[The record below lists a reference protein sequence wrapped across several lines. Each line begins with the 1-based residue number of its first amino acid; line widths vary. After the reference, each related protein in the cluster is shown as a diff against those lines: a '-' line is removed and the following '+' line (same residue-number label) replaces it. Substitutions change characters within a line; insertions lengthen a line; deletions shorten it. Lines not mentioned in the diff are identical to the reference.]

1 LDATTSSAIARA
13 LRSLVVLPNPY
24 PRGGIVAFQN
34 AAVDRIRR
42 RRGMTQTGEEAPR
55 APLLEPPGRRPTPY
69 ERFVRIGIVAWCGIG
84 VIVLAYLL
92 VRMMVYVN
100 PVVPPLLLAVAVV
113 YLLNPLVSALERR
126 GVPRVAGAG
135 IVYVLFL
142 CIMALVVSLL
152 APVVT
157 RQVETVIDHFPDY
170 LADGQARL
178 RQLAARFGQE
188 PDFRLDAEQVRQWL
202 SAGENRQ
209 AVTRYLTG
217 LRSVTSSLL
226 SGLIIFVLGP
236 VMAFYLLVD
245 LPRLKRGAMAL
256 IPPARRAEI
265 NGLMERVGQA
275 VGGFF
280 RGQLLVA
287 LFVGVASSIGLWA
300 IGLPFWLLVGM
311 VAGVFNL
318 VPLVG
323 PFIGGALAVIIALV
337 GGQPLKALWAAL
349 VLLAVQQVDNHL
361 ISPNVM
367 GRTVQLHPV
376 VVMLALLVGA
386 SFAGLFGML
395 VIVPLVAVAK
405 IVFLFIW
412 SKYVVYGEDLTQ
424 GSPD

>member
-1 LDATTSSAIARA
+1 
-13 LRSLVVLPNPY
+13 
-24 PRGGIVAFQN
+24 
-34 AAVDRIRR
+34 
-42 RRGMTQTGEEAPR
+42 MTQTGEEAAKAGLR
-55 APLLEPPGRRPTPY
+55 APLLEPPARRPSPY
-69 ERFVRIGIVAWCGIG
+69 ERFVRVGIVAWCGIG
-84 VIVLAYLL
+84 VIILGYLM
-92 VRMMVYVN
+92 VRLMLYVN
-100 PVVPPLLLAVAVV
+100 PVLPPLLIAVAVV

-142 CIMALVVSLL
+142 CIVALVVSLL
-152 APVVT
+152 VPVVT
-157 RQVETVIDHFPDY
+157 RQVTQVIDHFPDY
-170 LADGQARL
+170 LADGQAAIR
-178 RQLAARFGQE
+178 RLAARFGQE
-188 PDFRLDAEQVRQWL
+188 PDFRLDAEQVREWL

-217 LRSVTSSLL
+217 LRSVTNSVI
-226 SGLIIFVLGP
+226 SGLIIIVLGP

-245 LPRLKRGAMAL
+245 LPRLRRGAMAL
-256 IPPARRAEI
+256 VPPARRNEI
-265 NGLMERVGQA
+265 RGLMDRIGQA

-323 PFIGGALAVIIALV
+323 PFIGGGLAVIIALIS
-337 GGQPLKALWAAL
+337 GEPLKAVWAAL
-349 VLLAVQQVDNHL
+349 VLLAVQQIDNHL

-405 IVFLFIW
+405 IIFLFMW
-412 SKYVVYGEDLTQ
+412 SKYVDYGDELTQ
-424 GSPD
+424 GDPESSARAGR

>member
-1 LDATTSSAIARA
+1 MRILASLNAT
-13 LRSLVVLPNPY
+13 
-24 PRGGIVAFQN
+24 
-34 AAVDRIRR
+34 VDRIRR
-42 RRGMTQTGEEAPR
+42 RRGMTQTGEQAPR
-55 APLLEPPGRRPTPY
+55 APLLEPPPERPSPY

-84 VIVLAYLL
+84 VIILGYLML
-92 VRMMVYVN
+92 RLMVYVN
-100 PVVPPLLLAVAVV
+100 PVVPPLLIAVAVV

-142 CIMALVVSLL
+142 CIVALVVSLL
-152 APVVT
+152 VPVVA
-157 RQVETVIDHFPDY
+157 RQIGQVIDHFPDY
-170 LADGQARL
+170 LADAQASIR
-178 RQLAARFGQE
+178 RVAARFGQE
-188 PDFRLDAEQVRQWL
+188 PDFRLDAEQVREWL

-209 AVTRYLTG
+209 TVTRYLTG
-217 LRSVTSSLL
+217 LRSVTTSVI

-245 LPRLKRGAMAL
+245 LPRLRRGAMAL
-256 IPPARRAEI
+256 VPPGRREEI
-265 NGLMERVGQA
+265 RGLMDRIGQA

-323 PFIGGALAVIIALV
+323 PFIGGGLAVIIALIS
-337 GGQPLKALWAAL
+337 GQPLKAVWAAL
-349 VLLAVQQVDNHL
+349 VLLAVQQIDNHL

-395 VIVPLVAVAK
+395 VIVPVVAVAK
-405 IVFLFIW
+405 IVFLFMW
-412 SKYVVYGEDLTQ
+412 SRYVDYGDELTQ
-424 GSPD
+424 GDPD

>member
-1 LDATTSSAIARA
+1 
-13 LRSLVVLPNPY
+13 
-24 PRGGIVAFQN
+24 
-34 AAVDRIRR
+34 
-42 RRGMTQTGEEAPR
+42 MTQTGEELPR
-55 APLLEPPGRRPTPY
+55 APLLQPPPHRPSPY
-69 ERFVRIGIVAWCGIG
+69 ERFVRIGIMAWCGIG
-84 VIVLAYLL
+84 VIILAYLL
-92 VRMMVYVN
+92 LRLMVYVN
-100 PVVPPLLLAVAVV
+100 PVVPPLLIAVAVV
-113 YLLNPLVSALERR
+113 YLLNPLVTALERR

-142 CIMALVVSLL
+142 CIVALVVSLL
-152 APVVT
+152 VPVVT
-157 RQVETVIDHFPDY
+157 RQVEAVIAHFPEY
-170 LADGQARL
+170 LADGQAFVR
-178 RQLAARFGQE
+178 RVATRFGQE
-188 PDFRLDAEQVRQWL
+188 PNFQLDAEQVREWL

-217 LRSVTSSLL
+217 LRSVTTSLL
-226 SGLIIFVLGP
+226 SGMIIFVLGP
-236 VMAFYLLVD
+236 VMAFYLLID
-245 LPRLKRGAMAL
+245 LPRLRRGSMAL
-256 IPPARRAEI
+256 VPPARREEI
-265 NGLMERVGQA
+265 KALMDRIGQT

-287 LFVGVASSIGLWA
+287 LFVGVASSVGLWA

-323 PFIGGALAVIIALV
+323 PFIGGGLAVIIALIS
-337 GGQPLKALWAAL
+337 GEPLKALWAAL
-349 VLLAVQQVDNHL
+349 VLLVVQQIDNHL

-367 GRTVQLHPV
+367 SRTVQLHPV

-405 IVFLFIW
+405 IVFLFVW
-412 SKYVVYGEDLTQ
+412 SKYVDYGDELTQ

>member
-1 LDATTSSAIARA
+1 
-13 LRSLVVLPNPY
+13 
-24 PRGGIVAFQN
+24 
-34 AAVDRIRR
+34 
-42 RRGMTQTGEEAPR
+42 MTQTGEQAPR
-55 APLLEPPGRRPTPY
+55 TPLLKPPTRRPSPY
-69 ERFVRIGIVAWCGIG
+69 ERFVRIGVIAWCGIG
-84 VIVLAYLL
+84 VIILGYLML
-92 VRMMVYVN
+92 RLMVYVN
-100 PVVPPLLLAVAVV
+100 PVVPPLLIAVAVV

-126 GVPRVAGAG
+126 GVARVAGAG
-135 IVYVLFL
+135 IVYLLFL
-142 CIMALVVSLL
+142 CIVALVVSLL
-152 APVVT
+152 VPLVT
-157 RQVETVIDHFPDY
+157 RQVSSVIDHFPDY
-170 LADGQARL
+170 LADGQALVRDV
-178 RQLAARFGQE
+178 AARFGQE
-188 PDFRLDAEQVRQWL
+188 PNFRLDADHVRDWL

-217 LRSVTSSLL
+217 LRSVTNSVI
-226 SGLIIFVLGP
+226 SGLIIIVLGP

-245 LPRLKRGAMAL
+245 LPRLNRGAMAL
-256 IPPARRAEI
+256 VPPGRREEI
-265 NGLMERVGQA
+265 RGLMDRIGQA

-323 PFIGGALAVIIALV
+323 PFIGGGLAVIIALV
-337 GGQPLKALWAAL
+337 SGEPLTAVWAAL
-349 VLLAVQQVDNHL
+349 VLLVVQQIDNHL

-412 SKYVVYGEDLTQ
+412 SKYVDYGEELTQ

>member
-1 LDATTSSAIARA
+1 
-13 LRSLVVLPNPY
+13 
-24 PRGGIVAFQN
+24 
-34 AAVDRIRR
+34 
-42 RRGMTQTGEEAPR
+42 MTQTGEEARRTPLPGEEARR
-55 APLLEPPGRRPTPY
+55 APLLEPPPRRPSPY
-69 ERFVRIGIVAWCGIG
+69 ERFVRVGIVAWCGIG
-84 VIVLAYLL
+84 VIILGYLL
-92 VRMMVYVN
+92 LRLLLYVN
-100 PVVPPLLLAVAVV
+100 PVLPPLLIAVAVV

-126 GVPRVAGAG
+126 GVPRMAGAG

-142 CIMALVVSLL
+142 CIMALVISLL
-152 APVVT
+152 VPVVT
-157 RQVETVIDHFPDY
+157 RQITQVIDHFPDY
-170 LADGQARL
+170 LADAQAWVR
-178 RQLAARFGQE
+178 RVAARFGQE

-209 AVTRYLTG
+209 VVTRYLTG
-217 LRSVTSSLL
+217 LRSVTTSVI
-226 SGLIIFVLGP
+226 SGIIIFVIGP
-236 VMAFYLLVD
+236 IMAFYLLVD
-245 LPRLKRGAMAL
+245 LPRLHRGVMAL
-256 IPPARRAEI
+256 IPPGRRQELQ
-265 NGLMERVGQA
+265 GLMDRIGQA

-323 PFIGGALAVIIALV
+323 PFIGGGLAVVIALIS
-337 GGQPLKALWAAL
+337 GQPLKALWAAL
-349 VLLAVQQVDNHL
+349 ILLAVQQIDNHL

-367 GRTVQLHPV
+367 SRTVQLHPV

-412 SKYVVYGEDLTQ
+412 SKYVDYGDELTQ
-424 GSPD
+424 GNLES

>member
-1 LDATTSSAIARA
+1 
-13 LRSLVVLPNPY
+13 
-24 PRGGIVAFQN
+24 
-34 AAVDRIRR
+34 
-42 RRGMTQTGEEAPR
+42 MTQTGEQAPR
-55 APLLEPPGRRPTPY
+55 TPLLQPPPRRPAPY
-69 ERFVRIGIVAWCGIG
+69 ERFVRIGIIAWCGIG
-84 VIVLAYLL
+84 VIILGYLL
-92 VRMMVYVN
+92 LRLVVYVN
-100 PVVPPLLLAVAVV
+100 PVVPPLLIAVAVV

-126 GVPRVAGAG
+126 GVARVAGAG
-135 IVYVLFL
+135 IVYLLFL
-142 CIMALVVSLL
+142 CIVALVVSLL
-152 APVVT
+152 VPLVT
-157 RQVETVIDHFPDY
+157 RQVSSVIDHFPDY
-170 LADGQARL
+170 LADGQALVRDV
-178 RQLAARFGQE
+178 AARFGQE
-188 PDFRLDAEQVRQWL
+188 PNFRLDADHVRDWL

-217 LRSVTSSLL
+217 LRSVTNSVI
-226 SGLIIFVLGP
+226 SGLIIIVLGP

-245 LPRLKRGAMAL
+245 LPRLNRGAMAL
-256 IPPARRAEI
+256 VPPGRREEI
-265 NGLMERVGQA
+265 RGLMDRIGQA

-311 VAGVFNL
+311 VAGIFNL

-323 PFIGGALAVIIALV
+323 PFIGGGLAVIIALV
-337 GGQPLKALWAAL
+337 SGQPLKAVWAAL
-349 VLLAVQQVDNHL
+349 VLLVVQQIDNHL

-395 VIVPLVAVAK
+395 VIVPLVAVVK
-405 IVFLFIW
+405 IVFLFVW
-412 SKYVVYGEDLTQ
+412 SKYVDYGDELTQ

>member
-1 LDATTSSAIARA
+1 
-13 LRSLVVLPNPY
+13 
-24 PRGGIVAFQN
+24 
-34 AAVDRIRR
+34 
-42 RRGMTQTGEEAPR
+42 MTQTGEEARRTPLPGEEAGR
-55 APLLEPPGRRPTPY
+55 APILEPPARRPSPY
-69 ERFVRIGIVAWCGIG
+69 ERFVRVGIVAWCGIG
-84 VIVLAYLL
+84 VIILGYLML
-92 VRMMVYVN
+92 RLLLYVN
-100 PVVPPLLLAVAVV
+100 PVLPPLLIAVAVV

-152 APVVT
+152 VPLVT
-157 RQVETVIDHFPDY
+157 RQITQVIDHFPDY
-170 LADGQARL
+170 LADAQATVR
-178 RQLAARFGQE
+178 RVAARFGQE

-209 AVTRYLTG
+209 VATRYLTG
-217 LRSVTSSLL
+217 LRSVTTSLI
-226 SGLIIFVLGP
+226 SGIIVFVIGP
-236 VMAFYLLVD
+236 IMAFYLLVD
-245 LPRLKRGAMAL
+245 LPRLHRGVMAL
-256 IPPARRAEI
+256 VPPGRREEVR
-265 NGLMERVGQA
+265 GLMDRIGQA

-318 VPLVG
+318 VPLIG
-323 PFIGGALAVIIALV
+323 PFIGGGLAVVIALV
-337 GGQPLKALWAAL
+337 SGQPLKALWAAL
-349 VLLAVQQVDNHL
+349 VLLAVQQIDNHL

-367 GRTVQLHPV
+367 SRTVQLHPV
-376 VVMLALLVGA
+376 VVMLALLAGA

-405 IVFLFIW
+405 IVFLFMW
-412 SKYVVYGEDLTQ
+412 SKYVDYGDELTQ
-424 GSPD
+424 GSPET

>member
-1 LDATTSSAIARA
+1 L
-13 LRSLVVLPNPY
+13 
-24 PRGGIVAFQN
+24 
-34 AAVDRIRR
+34 
-42 RRGMTQTGEEAPR
+42 TQTGEEAARAAPR
-55 APLLEPPGRRPTPY
+55 APLLEPPARRPSPY

-84 VIVLAYLL
+84 VIILGYLML
-92 VRMMVYVN
+92 RLMLYVN
-100 PVVPPLLLAVAVV
+100 PVLPPLLIAVAVV

-142 CIMALVVSLL
+142 CIVALVVSLL
-152 APVVT
+152 VPVVA
-157 RQVETVIDHFPDY
+157 RQITQVIDHFPDY
-170 LADGQARL
+170 LADGQAYVR
-178 RQLAARFGQE
+178 RVAARFGQE
-188 PDFRLDAEQVRQWL
+188 PNFRLDAEQVREWL

-209 AVTRYLTG
+209 TVTRYLTG
-217 LRSVTSSLL
+217 LRSVTSSLI

-245 LPRLKRGAMAL
+245 LPRLRRGAMAL
-256 IPPARRAEI
+256 VPPARREEI
-265 NGLMERVGQA
+265 RGLMDRIGQA

-323 PFIGGALAVIIALV
+323 PFIGGGLAVIIALIS
-337 GGQPLKALWAAL
+337 GEPIKAVWAAL
-349 VLLAVQQVDNHL
+349 VLLAVQQIDNHL

-405 IVFLFIW
+405 IIFLFMW
-412 SKYVVYGEDLTQ
+412 SKYVDYGDELTQ
-424 GSPD
+424 GDPQPSARPGR

>member
-1 LDATTSSAIARA
+1 
-13 LRSLVVLPNPY
+13 
-24 PRGGIVAFQN
+24 
-34 AAVDRIRR
+34 
-42 RRGMTQTGEEAPR
+42 MTQTGEELPR
-55 APLLEPPGRRPTPY
+55 APLLQPPPHRPSPY
-69 ERFVRIGIVAWCGIG
+69 ERFVRIGIMAWCGIG
-84 VIVLAYLL
+84 VIILAYLL
-92 VRMMVYVN
+92 LRLMVYVN
-100 PVVPPLLLAVAVV
+100 PVVPPLLIAVAVV
-113 YLLNPLVSALERR
+113 YLLNPLVTALERR

-142 CIMALVVSLL
+142 CIVALVVSLL
-152 APVVT
+152 VPVVT
-157 RQVETVIDHFPDY
+157 RQVEAVIAHFPDY
-170 LADGQARL
+170 LADGQAFVR
-178 RQLAARFGQE
+178 RVATRFGQE
-188 PDFRLDAEQVRQWL
+188 PTFQLDAEQVREWL

-217 LRSVTSSLL
+217 LRSVTTSLL
-226 SGLIIFVLGP
+226 SGMIIFVLGP
-236 VMAFYLLVD
+236 VMAFYLLID
-245 LPRLKRGAMAL
+245 LPRLRRGSMAL
-256 IPPARRAEI
+256 VPPARREEI
-265 NGLMERVGQA
+265 KALMDRIGQT

-287 LFVGVASSIGLWA
+287 LFVGVASSVGLWA

-323 PFIGGALAVIIALV
+323 PFIGGGLAVIIALIS
-337 GGQPLKALWAAL
+337 GEPLKALWAAL
-349 VLLAVQQVDNHL
+349 VLLVVQQIDNHL

-405 IVFLFIW
+405 IVFLFMW
-412 SKYVVYGEDLTQ
+412 SKYVDYGEELTQ
-424 GSPD
+424 GNPD

>member
-1 LDATTSSAIARA
+1 
-13 LRSLVVLPNPY
+13 
-24 PRGGIVAFQN
+24 
-34 AAVDRIRR
+34 
-42 RRGMTQTGEEAPR
+42 MTQTEKEVPR
-55 APLLEPPGRRPTPY
+55 APLLQPPPHRPSPY
-69 ERFVRIGIVAWCGIG
+69 ERFVRIGIIAWAGIG
-84 VIVLAYLL
+84 VIVFGYLL
-92 VRMMVYVN
+92 LRLLVYVN
-100 PVVPPLLLAVAVV
+100 PVIPPLLIAIAVV
-113 YLLNPLVSALERR
+113 YLLNPLVSGLERR

-142 CIMALVVSLL
+142 CIVALVVSLL
-152 APVVT
+152 VPVVT
-157 RQVETVIDHFPDY
+157 RQVTAVIDHNPDY
-170 LADGQARL
+170 LADGQAYVR
-178 RQLAARFGQE
+178 RVAARFGQE
-188 PDFRLDAEQVRQWL
+188 PNFRLDADQVRNWL

-209 AVTRYLTG
+209 TVTRYLTG
-217 LRSVTSSLL
+217 LRSVTTSLL

-245 LPRLKRGAMAL
+245 LPRLRRGAMAL
-256 IPPARRAEI
+256 VPPTRREEVTALLDRI
-265 NGLMERVGQA
+265 GQA

-300 IGLPFWLLVGM
+300 VGLPFWLLVGM

-323 PFIGGALAVIIALV
+323 PFIGGGLAVIIALID
-337 GGQPLKALWAAL
+337 GRPLTALWAAL

-405 IVFLFIW
+405 IVFLFMW
-412 SKYVVYGEDLTQ
+412 SKYVDYGDELTR

>member
-1 LDATTSSAIARA
+1 
-13 LRSLVVLPNPY
+13 
-24 PRGGIVAFQN
+24 
-34 AAVDRIRR
+34 
-42 RRGMTQTGEEAPR
+42 MTQTGEQAPR
-55 APLLEPPGRRPTPY
+55 TPLLKPPPRRPSPY
-69 ERFVRIGIVAWCGIG
+69 ERFVRIGITAWCGIG
-84 VIVLAYLL
+84 VIILGYLMLRL
-92 VRMMVYVN
+92 VVYVN
-100 PVVPPLLLAVAVV
+100 PVVPPLLIAVAVV

-126 GVPRVAGAG
+126 GVARLAGAG

-142 CIMALVVSLL
+142 CIVALVVSLL
-152 APVVT
+152 VPLVT
-157 RQVETVIDHFPDY
+157 RQVSSVIDHFPDY
-170 LADGQARL
+170 LADGQALVRDV
-178 RQLAARFGQE
+178 AARFGQE
-188 PDFRLDAEQVRQWL
+188 PNFRLDADHVRDWL

-217 LRSVTSSLL
+217 LRSVTNSVI
-226 SGLIIFVLGP
+226 SGLIIIVLGP

-245 LPRLKRGAMAL
+245 LPRLNRGAMAL
-256 IPPARRAEI
+256 VPPGRREEI
-265 NGLMERVGQA
+265 RGLMDRIGQA

-311 VAGVFNL
+311 VAGIFNL

-323 PFIGGALAVIIALV
+323 PFIGGGLAVVIALV
-337 GGQPLKALWAAL
+337 SGQPLKAVWAAL
-349 VLLAVQQVDNHL
+349 VLLVVQQIDNHL

-395 VIVPLVAVAK
+395 VIVPLAAVVK

-412 SKYVVYGEDLTQ
+412 SKYVDYGEELTQ
-424 GSPD
+424 GNPD

>member
-1 LDATTSSAIARA
+1 ML
-13 LRSLVVLPNPY
+13 LMHP
-24 PRGGIVAFQN
+24 GIPERDGRPDPK
-34 AAVDRIRR
+34 AAS
-42 RRGMTQTGEEAPR
+42 MTQTGEQTPR
-55 APLLEPPGRRPTPY
+55 TPLLEPPPHRPSPY
-69 ERFVRIGIVAWCGIG
+69 ERFVRIGIIAWCGIG
-84 VIVLAYLL
+84 VIILAYLML
-92 VRMMVYVN
+92 RLMVYIN
-100 PVVPPLLLAVAVV
+100 PIVPPLLIAVAVV

-142 CIMALVVSLL
+142 CIVALVISLL
-152 APVVT
+152 VPVVT
-157 RQVETVIDHFPDY
+157 RQVGQVIDHFPDY
-170 LADGQARL
+170 LADAQATIGRL
-178 RQLAARFGQE
+178 ATRFGQE
-188 PDFRLDAEQVRQWL
+188 PDFRLDAEQVRDWL

-217 LRSVTSSLL
+217 LRSVTNSVI
-226 SGLIIFVLGP
+226 SGLIIIVLGP

-245 LPRLKRGAMAL
+245 LPRLRRGAMAL
-256 IPPARRAEI
+256 IPPGRREEI
-265 NGLMERVGQA
+265 KGLMDRIGQA

-300 IGLPFWLLVGM
+300 IGLPYWLLVGM
-311 VAGVFNL
+311 VAGIFNL

-323 PFIGGALAVIIALV
+323 PFIGGGLAVIIALV
-337 GGQPLKALWAAL
+337 SGEPLKAVWAAL
-349 VLLAVQQVDNHL
+349 VLLAVQQIDNHL

-395 VIVPLVAVAK
+395 VVVPLVAMAK
-405 IVFLFIW
+405 IIFLFIW
-412 SKYVVYGEDLTQ
+412 SKYVVYGDELTQ
-424 GSPD
+424 GNPD

>member
-1 LDATTSSAIARA
+1 
-13 LRSLVVLPNPY
+13 
-24 PRGGIVAFQN
+24 
-34 AAVDRIRR
+34 
-42 RRGMTQTGEEAPR
+42 MTQTGEEVRR
-55 APLLEPPGRRPTPY
+55 APLLQPPPHRPSPY
-69 ERFVRIGIVAWCGIG
+69 ERFVRIGIMAWSGIG
-84 VIVLAYLL
+84 VIILAYLL
-92 VRMMVYVN
+92 LRLVVYVN
-100 PVVPPLLLAVAVV
+100 PIVPPLLIAVAVV

-135 IVYVLFL
+135 IVYLLFL
-142 CIMALVVSLL
+142 CIVALVVSLL
-152 APVVT
+152 VPVVT
-157 RQVETVIDHFPDY
+157 RQVTAVIDHFPDFV
-170 LADGQARL
+170 ADGQAAVR
-178 RQLAARFGQE
+178 RLAARFGLE
-188 PDFRLDAEQVRQWL
+188 PNFRLDAEQVRDWL

-209 AVTRYLTG
+209 AVTRYMTG
-217 LRSVTSSLL
+217 LRSVTNSLI
-226 SGLIIFVLGP
+226 SGLIIIVLGP

-245 LPRLKRGAMAL
+245 LPRLKRGSMAL
-256 IPPARRAEI
+256 IPPGRREEI
-265 NGLMERVGQA
+265 TRLMDRIGQA

-323 PFIGGALAVIIALV
+323 PFIGGGLAVIIALID
-337 GGQPLKALWAAL
+337 GEPLKALWAAL
-349 VLLAVQQVDNHL
+349 VLLAVQQIDNQL

-405 IVFLFIW
+405 IVFLFMW
-412 SKYVVYGEDLTQ
+412 SKYVDYGEELTQ

>member
-1 LDATTSSAIARA
+1 
-13 LRSLVVLPNPY
+13 
-24 PRGGIVAFQN
+24 
-34 AAVDRIRR
+34 
-42 RRGMTQTGEEAPR
+42 MTQTGEDVPR
-55 APLLEPPGRRPTPY
+55 TPLLEPPPHRPSPY
-69 ERFVRIGIVAWCGIG
+69 ERFVRIGIIAWCGIG
-84 VIVLAYLL
+84 VIILGYLL
-92 VRMMVYVN
+92 LRLIVYVN
-100 PVVPPLLLAVAVV
+100 PVVPPLLIAVAVV
-113 YLLNPLVSALERR
+113 YLLNPLVTALERR
-126 GVPRVAGAG
+126 GVPRAAGAG

-142 CIMALVVSLL
+142 CIVALVVSLL
-152 APVVT
+152 VPVVT
-157 RQVETVIDHFPDY
+157 RQVAAMVDHFPDY
-170 LADGQARL
+170 LADGQATVR
-178 RQLAARFGQE
+178 RVAARFGQE
-188 PDFRLDAEQVRQWL
+188 PNFRLDAEQVREWM

-209 AVTRYLTG
+209 TVTRYLTG
-217 LRSVTSSLL
+217 LRSFTTSLL

-256 IPPARRAEI
+256 VPPSRRQEI
-265 NGLMERVGQA
+265 TGLMDRIGQA

-323 PFIGGALAVIIALV
+323 PFIGGGLAVIIALIA
-337 GGQPLKALWAAL
+337 GEPLTAVWAAL
-349 VLLAVQQVDNHL
+349 VLLAVQQIDNHL

-395 VIVPLVAVAK
+395 VIVPVVAVAK
-405 IVFLFIW
+405 IVFLFMW
-412 SKYVVYGEDLTQ
+412 SKYVDYGDELTR
-424 GSPD
+424 GGPG

>member
-1 LDATTSSAIARA
+1 
-13 LRSLVVLPNPY
+13 
-24 PRGGIVAFQN
+24 
-34 AAVDRIRR
+34 
-42 RRGMTQTGEEAPR
+42 MTQTGEQAPR
-55 APLLEPPGRRPTPY
+55 TPLLKPPPRRPSPY
-69 ERFVRIGIVAWCGIG
+69 ERFVRIGIMAWCGIG
-84 VIVLAYLL
+84 VIILGYLMLRL
-92 VRMMVYVN
+92 VVYVN
-100 PVVPPLLLAVAVV
+100 PVVPPLLIAVAVV

-126 GVPRVAGAG
+126 GVARVAGAG

-142 CIMALVVSLL
+142 CIVALVVSLL
-152 APVVT
+152 VPLVT
-157 RQVETVIDHFPDY
+157 RQVSSVIDHFPDY
-170 LADGQARL
+170 LADGQALVRDV
-178 RQLAARFGQE
+178 AARFGQE
-188 PDFRLDAEQVRQWL
+188 PNFKLDADHVRDWL

-217 LRSVTSSLL
+217 LRSVTNSVI
-226 SGLIIFVLGP
+226 SGLIIIVLGP

-245 LPRLKRGAMAL
+245 LPRLNRGAMAL
-256 IPPARRAEI
+256 VPPGRREEI
-265 NGLMERVGQA
+265 RGLMDRIGQA

-287 LFVGVASSIGLWA
+287 LVVGVASSIGLWA

-311 VAGVFNL
+311 VAGIFNL

-323 PFIGGALAVIIALV
+323 PFIGGGLAVVIALV
-337 GGQPLKALWAAL
+337 SGQPLKAVWAAL
-349 VLLAVQQVDNHL
+349 VLLVVQQIDNHL

-395 VIVPLVAVAK
+395 VIVPLVAVVK

-412 SKYVVYGEDLTQ
+412 SKYVDYGDELTQ

>member
-1 LDATTSSAIARA
+1 
-13 LRSLVVLPNPY
+13 
-24 PRGGIVAFQN
+24 
-34 AAVDRIRR
+34 
-42 RRGMTQTGEEAPR
+42 MTQTGEEAR
-55 APLLEPPGRRPTPY
+55 RTPLLGEEARRPPVLEPPPGRPSPY
-69 ERFVRIGIVAWCGIG
+69 ERFVRVGIVAWCGIG
-84 VIVLAYLL
+84 VIILGYLML
-92 VRMMVYVN
+92 RLLLYVN
-100 PVVPPLLLAVAVV
+100 PVLPPLLIAVAVV

-126 GVPRVAGAG
+126 GVPRAAGAG

-142 CIMALVVSLL
+142 CIMALVISLL
-152 APVVT
+152 VPVVT
-157 RQVETVIDHFPDY
+157 RQVTQVIVHFPDY
-170 LADGQARL
+170 LADAQATVR
-178 RQLAARFGQE
+178 RVAARFGQE
-188 PDFRLDAEQVRQWL
+188 PDFRLDADQVRQWL

-209 AVTRYLTG
+209 VVTRYLTG
-217 LRSVTSSLL
+217 LRSVTTSVI
-226 SGLIIFVLGP
+226 SGIIIFLLGP
-236 VMAFYLLVD
+236 IMAFYLLVD
-245 LPRLKRGAMAL
+245 LPRLHRGMMAL
-256 IPPARRAEI
+256 IPPGRREEI
-265 NGLMERVGQA
+265 QGLMDQIGQA

-287 LFVGVASSIGLWA
+287 LFVGVASSIGLWI

-323 PFIGGALAVIIALV
+323 PFIGGGLAVVIALV
-337 GGQPLKALWAAL
+337 SGQPLKAIWAAL
-349 VLLAVQQVDNHL
+349 VLLAVQQIDNHL

-412 SKYVVYGEDLTQ
+412 SKYVHYGDELTQ
-424 GSPD
+424 GGPET

>member
-1 LDATTSSAIARA
+1 MLS
-13 LRSLVVLPNPY
+13 VHP
-24 PRGGIVAFQN
+24 GIPERDGRPDPK
-34 AAVDRIRR
+34 AAS
-42 RRGMTQTGEEAPR
+42 MTQTGEQTPR
-55 APLLEPPGRRPTPY
+55 TPLLGPPPHRPSPY
-69 ERFVRIGIVAWCGIG
+69 ERFVRIGIIAWCGIG
-84 VIVLAYLL
+84 VIILAYLML
-92 VRMMVYVN
+92 RLMVYVN
-100 PVVPPLLLAVAVV
+100 PVVPPLLIAIAVV

-142 CIMALVVSLL
+142 CIVALVISLL
-152 APVVT
+152 VPVVT
-157 RQVETVIDHFPDY
+157 RQVSQVIDHFPDY
-170 LADGQARL
+170 VADGQATIR
-178 RQLAARFGQE
+178 RLAARFGQE
-188 PDFRLDAEQVRQWL
+188 PNFRLDAEQVREWL

-217 LRSVTSSLL
+217 LRSVTNSVI
-226 SGLIIFVLGP
+226 SGLIIIVLGP

-245 LPRLKRGAMAL
+245 LPRLRRGAMAL
-256 IPPARRAEI
+256 IPPGRRNEI
-265 NGLMERVGQA
+265 KGLMDRIGQA

-311 VAGVFNL
+311 VAGIFNL

-323 PFIGGALAVIIALV
+323 PFIGGGLAVIIALV
-337 GGQPLKALWAAL
+337 SGEPLKAVWAAL
-349 VLLAVQQVDNHL
+349 VLLAVQQIDNHL

-395 VIVPLVAVAK
+395 VVVPLVAVAK
-405 IVFLFIW
+405 IVFLYMW
-412 SKYVVYGEDLTQ
+412 SKYVAYGDELTQ
-424 GSPD
+424 GNPD

>member
-1 LDATTSSAIARA
+1 MNAT
-13 LRSLVVLPNPY
+13 
-24 PRGGIVAFQN
+24 
-34 AAVDRIRR
+34 VDRIRR
-42 RRGMTQTGEEAPR
+42 RRGMTQTGEAPR
-55 APLLEPPGRRPTPY
+55 APLLQPPPHRPSPY
-69 ERFVRIGIVAWCGIG
+69 ERFVRVGIIAWCGIG
-84 VIVLAYLL
+84 VIVLGYLL

-100 PVVPPLLLAVAVV
+100 PIVPPLLIAVAVV
-113 YLLNPLVSALERR
+113 YLLNPLVSALERS
-126 GVPRVAGAG
+126 GVPRVAGAS

-142 CIMALVVSLL
+142 CIVALVVALL
-152 APVVT
+152 VPVVT
-157 RQVETVIDHFPDY
+157 RQVQSVIDHFPDY
-170 LADGQARL
+170 LADAQVFIRDI
-178 RQLAARFGQE
+178 AARFGQE
-188 PDFRLDAEQVRQWL
+188 PNFRLDAEQVREWL

-217 LRSVTSSLL
+217 LRSVTTSVI
-226 SGLIIFVLGP
+226 SGLVIFVLGP

-245 LPRLKRGAMAL
+245 LPRLRRGAMAL
-256 IPPARRAEI
+256 VPPGRREEMR
-265 NGLMERVGQA
+265 GLMDRVGQA

-300 IGLPFWLLVGM
+300 IGLPFWLLVGI

-323 PFIGGALAVIIALV
+323 PFIGGGLAVIIALV
-337 GGQPLKALWAAL
+337 SGQPLKAVWAAL
-349 VLLAVQQVDNHL
+349 VLLVVQQIDNHL

-386 SFAGLFGML
+386 SFAGLLGML

-412 SKYVVYGEDLTQ
+412 SRYVDYGDELTQ
-424 GSPD
+424 GDPTSASGPAGR

>member
-1 LDATTSSAIARA
+1 
-13 LRSLVVLPNPY
+13 
-24 PRGGIVAFQN
+24 
-34 AAVDRIRR
+34 
-42 RRGMTQTGEEAPR
+42 MTQTGEQAPR
-55 APLLEPPGRRPTPY
+55 TPLLKPPPRRPSPY
-69 ERFVRIGIVAWCGIG
+69 ERFVRIGIMAWCGIG
-84 VIVLAYLL
+84 VIILGYLMLRL
-92 VRMMVYVN
+92 VVYVN
-100 PVVPPLLLAVAVV
+100 PVVPPLLIAVAVV

-126 GVPRVAGAG
+126 GVARLAGAG

-142 CIMALVVSLL
+142 CIVALVVSLL
-152 APVVT
+152 VPLVT
-157 RQVETVIDHFPDY
+157 RQVSSVIDHFPDY
-170 LADGQARL
+170 LADGQALVRDV
-178 RQLAARFGQE
+178 AARFGQE
-188 PDFRLDAEQVRQWL
+188 PNFKLDADHVRDWL

-217 LRSVTSSLL
+217 LRSVTNSVI
-226 SGLIIFVLGP
+226 SGLIIIVLGP

-245 LPRLKRGAMAL
+245 LPRLNRGAMAL
-256 IPPARRAEI
+256 VPPGRREEI
-265 NGLMERVGQA
+265 RGLMDRIGQA

-311 VAGVFNL
+311 VAGIFNL

-323 PFIGGALAVIIALV
+323 PFIGGGLAVVIALV
-337 GGQPLKALWAAL
+337 SGQPLKAVWAAL
-349 VLLAVQQVDNHL
+349 VLLVVQQIDNHL

-367 GRTVQLHPV
+367 GRAVQLHPV

-395 VIVPLVAVAK
+395 VIVPLVAVVK

-412 SKYVVYGEDLTQ
+412 SKYVDYGDELTQ

>member
-1 LDATTSSAIARA
+1 MA
-13 LRSLVVLPNPY
+13 
-24 PRGGIVAFQN
+24 
-34 AAVDRIRR
+34 
-42 RRGMTQTGEEAPR
+42 QTGQEVPR
-55 APLLEPPGRRPTPY
+55 TPLLQPPPKHRPSPF
-69 ERFVRIGIVAWCGIG
+69 ERFVRVGIVAWSGIG
-84 VIVLAYLL
+84 VVVLAYLL
-92 VRMMVYVN
+92 LRLMVYVN
-100 PVVPPLLLAVAVV
+100 PIVPPLLIAVAVV
-113 YLLNPLVSALERR
+113 YLLNPVVSALERR
-126 GVPRVAGAG
+126 GLPRVAGAG
-135 IVYVLFL
+135 IVYILFL
-142 CIMALVVSLL
+142 CIVALVVSLL
-152 APVVT
+152 VPVVT
-157 RQVETVIDHFPDY
+157 RQVTAVIDHFPDY
-170 LADGQARL
+170 LADGQAAVR
-178 RQLAARFGQE
+178 RLAARFGQE
-188 PDFRLDAEQVRQWL
+188 PNFRLDAEQVREWL

-217 LRSVTSSLL
+217 LRSFTNSLI
-226 SGLIIFVLGP
+226 SGLIVIVLGP

-245 LPRLKRGAMAL
+245 LPRLKRGSMAL
-256 IPPARRAEI
+256 IPPARREEI
-265 NGLMERVGQA
+265 TTLMDRIGQA

-323 PFIGGALAVIIALV
+323 PFIGGGLAVIIALID
-337 GGQPLKALWAAL
+337 GQPLKALWAAI
-349 VLLAVQQVDNHL
+349 VLLIVQQIDNHL

-376 VVMLALLVGA
+376 VVMLGLLVGA

-412 SKYVVYGEDLTQ
+412 SKYVDYGEELTQ

>member
-1 LDATTSSAIARA
+1 MA
-13 LRSLVVLPNPY
+13 
-24 PRGGIVAFQN
+24 
-34 AAVDRIRR
+34 
-42 RRGMTQTGEEAPR
+42 QTGQEVPR
-55 APLLEPPGRRPTPY
+55 TPLLQPPPKHRPSPF
-69 ERFVRIGIVAWCGIG
+69 ERFVRVGIVAWSGIG

-92 VRMMVYVN
+92 LRLMVYVN
-100 PVVPPLLLAVAVV
+100 PIVPPLLIAVAVV
-113 YLLNPLVSALERR
+113 YLLNPVVSALERR
-126 GVPRVAGAG
+126 GLPRVAGAG
-135 IVYVLFL
+135 IVYILFL
-142 CIMALVVSLL
+142 CIVALVVSLL
-152 APVVT
+152 VPVVT
-157 RQVETVIDHFPDY
+157 RQVTAVIDHFPDY
-170 LADGQARL
+170 LADGQAAVR
-178 RQLAARFGQE
+178 RLAARFGQE
-188 PDFRLDAEQVRQWL
+188 PNFRLDAEQVREWL

-217 LRSVTSSLL
+217 LRSFTNSLI
-226 SGLIIFVLGP
+226 SGLIVIVLGP

-245 LPRLKRGAMAL
+245 LPRLKRGSMAL
-256 IPPARRAEI
+256 IPPARREEI
-265 NGLMERVGQA
+265 TTLMDRIGQA

-323 PFIGGALAVIIALV
+323 PFIGGGLAVIIALID
-337 GGQPLKALWAAL
+337 GQPLKALWAAV
-349 VLLAVQQVDNHL
+349 VLLIVQQIDNHL

-376 VVMLALLVGA
+376 VVMLGLLVGA

-395 VIVPLVAVAK
+395 VIVPLIAVAK
-405 IVFLFIW
+405 IVFLFVW
-412 SKYVVYGEDLTQ
+412 SKYVDYGEELTQ

>member
-1 LDATTSSAIARA
+1 MLSCI
-13 LRSLVVLPNPY
+13 L
-24 PRGGIVAFQN
+24 AFQN

-42 RRGMTQTGEEAPR
+42 RRGMTQTGEDLSR
-55 APLLEPPGRRPTPY
+55 TPLLQPPSRRPSPY
-69 ERFVRIGIVAWCGIG
+69 ERFVRIGIIAWCGIG
-84 VIVLAYLL
+84 VIILGYLML
-92 VRMMVYVN
+92 RLMVYVN
-100 PVVPPLLLAVAVV
+100 PVVPPLLIAVAVV

-142 CIMALVVSLL
+142 CIVALLVSLL
-152 APVVT
+152 VPVVT
-157 RQVETVIDHFPDY
+157 RQVTAVVDHFPDY
-170 LADGQARL
+170 LADAQAAVR
-178 RQLAARFGQE
+178 RVGARFGQE
-188 PDFRLDAEQVRQWL
+188 PDFRLDAEQVREWL

-217 LRSVTSSLL
+217 LRSVTNSLI
-226 SGLIIFVLGP
+226 SGLIIIVLGP

-245 LPRLKRGAMAL
+245 LPRLNRGAMAL
-256 IPPARRAEI
+256 IPPARREEI
-265 NGLMERVGQA
+265 RSLMDRIGQA
-275 VGGFF
+275 IGGFF

-287 LFVGVASSIGLWA
+287 LFVGVASSLGLWA

-323 PFIGGALAVIIALV
+323 PFIGGGLAVIIALID
-337 GGQPLKALWAAL
+337 GQPLKAVWAAL
-349 VLLAVQQVDNHL
+349 VLLAVQQIDNHL

-405 IVFLFIW
+405 IVFLFMW
-412 SKYVVYGEDLTQ
+412 SKYVDYGEELTQ